1 MSKMVKAVTIDE
13 IEEDETPGAA
23 AIAAEGGQTEDPM
36 MDFLESD
43 VGEAA
48 NNGATMTPKQ
58 KCEDELT
65 MFVNHLQDNPLPLAT
80 AIVGTS
86 KRRWGDPLAWWKTN
100 EIRFPTLAK
109 LARVYLAIPATSA
122 PSERVFSKAGQVIGQ
137 LRSKLS
143 PSTAS
148 MIIFMKSNLEAYEL
162 AMGELEE

>member
-1 MSKMVKAVTIDE
+1 
-13 IEEDETPGAA
+13 
-23 AIAAEGGQTEDPM
+23 
-36 MDFLESD
+36 
-43 VGEAA
+43 
-48 NNGATMTPKQ
+48 MTPKQ

-65 MFVNHLQDNPLPLAT
+65 MFVNHLADNPLPLASF
-80 AIVGTS
+80 IVGTT

-122 PSERVFSKAGQVIGQ
+122 PSERVCSKTGQVIDQ
-137 LRSKLS
+137 LRSNLS

-148 MIIFMKSNLEAYEL
+148 MIIFLKSNLEAYEL